1 METNNEEIWF
11 KTKGLEIAKEICKP
25 YNSHCKEVSETIV
38 KEANKIGIDCKVVEP
53 LVMHG
58 DDLNNN
64 HYAIQYKN
72 ILIDYCLQQFL
83 GNNKIVD
90 YYTLCQSKT
99 LPKTYTINT
108 KTLKAEALILPDLLS
123 DLFDDKW
130 NKLKRNYLIETI

>member
-83 GNNKIVD
+83 GDDKTVD
-90 YYTLCQSKT
+90 YYTLWQSKT
-99 LPKTYTINT
+99 LPRTYTINT
-108 KTLKAEALILPDLLS
+108 KPLKAEALILPGLLS

-130 NKLKRNYLIETI
+130 NKLKRDYLIETI

>member
-83 GNNKIVD
+83 GDDKTVD
-90 YYTLCQSKT
+90 YYTLWQSKT

>member
-83 GNNKIVD
+83 GDDKTVD
-90 YYTLCQSKT
+90 YYTLWQSKT

-123 DLFDDKW
+123 DLFDNKW
-130 NKLKRNYLIETI
+130 NKLKRDYLIETI

>member
-83 GNNKIVD
+83 GDNKTVD
-90 YYTLCQSKT
+90 YYTL
-99 LPKTYTINT
+99 
-108 KTLKAEALILPDLLS
+108 
-123 DLFDDKW
+123 
-130 NKLKRNYLIETI
+130 

>member
-83 GNNKIVD
+83 GDNKTVN
-90 YYTLCQSKT
+90 YYTLWQSKT
-99 LPKTYTINT
+99 LPRTYTINV
-108 KTLKAEALILPDLLS
+108 KTLKAEALILPGLLS

-130 NKLKRNYLIETI
+130 NKLKRDYLIETI

>member
-38 KEANKIGIDCKVVEP
+38 KEANKIGIDCKIVEP

-83 GNNKIVD
+83 GDNKTVD
-90 YYTLCQSKT
+90 YYTLWQSKT
-99 LPKTYTINT
+99 LPRTYTINT
-108 KTLKAEALILPDLLS
+108 KTLKAEALILLGLLS

-130 NKLKRNYLIETI
+130 NKLKRDYLIETI

>member
-38 KEANKIGIDCKVVEP
+38 KEANKIGIDCKIVEP

-83 GNNKIVD
+83 GDNKTVD
-90 YYTLCQSKT
+90 YYTLWQSKT
-99 LPKTYTINT
+99 LPRTYTINT
-108 KTLKAEALILPDLLS
+108 KTLKAEALILPGLLS

-130 NKLKRNYLIETI
+130 NKLKRDYLIETI

>member
-25 YNSHCKEVSETIV
+25 YNSHCKEVLETIV
-38 KEANKIGIDCKVVEP
+38 KEANKIGIDCKIVEP
-53 LVMHG
+53 LVVHG
-58 DDLNNN
+58 NDLNNN

-83 GNNKIVD
+83 GDDKTVD
-90 YYTLCQSKT
+90 YYTLWQSKT
-99 LPKTYTINT
+99 LPKTYIINA
-108 KTLKAEALILPDLLS
+108 KTLKAEALILPGLLS

-130 NKLKRNYLIETI
+130 NKLKRDYLIETI

>member
-25 YNSHCKEVSETIV
+25 YNSHCKEVSEIIV

-83 GNNKIVD
+83 GDDKTVD
-90 YYTLCQSKT
+90 YYTLWQSKT
-99 LPKTYTINT
+99 LPKTYTINA
-108 KTLKAEALILPDLLS
+108 KILKAEALILPGLLS

-130 NKLKRNYLIETI
+130 NKLKRDYLIETI

>member
-83 GNNKIVD
+83 GDDKTVD
-90 YYTLCQSKT
+90 YYTLWQSKT
-99 LPKTYTINT
+99 LPRTYTINT
-108 KTLKAEALILPDLLS
+108 KPLKAEALILPGL
-123 DLFDDKW
+123 
-130 NKLKRNYLIETI
+130 

>member
-38 KEANKIGIDCKVVEP
+38 KEANKIGIDCKIVEP

-83 GNNKIVD
+83 GDNKTVD
-90 YYTLCQSKT
+90 YYTLWQSKSLT
-99 LPKTYTINT
+99 FELFSQKLGFFIFCWSLFYF
-108 KTLKAEALILPDLLS
+108 LKSLWL
-123 DLFDDKW
+123 
-130 NKLKRNYLIETI
+130 

>member
-83 GNNKIVD
+83 GDNKTVD
-90 YYTLCQSKT
+90 YYTLWQSKT
-99 LPKTYTINT
+99 LPKTYTINA
-108 KTLKAEALILPDLLS
+108 KTLKAEALILPGLLS

-130 NKLKRNYLIETI
+130 NKLKRDYLIETI

>member
-1 METNNEEIWF
+1 MEINNEEIWF
-11 KTKGLEIAKEICKP
+11 KIRGLEIAKEICKP
-25 YNSHCKEVSETIV
+25 YNSYCKEVSETIV
-38 KEANKIGIDCKVVEP
+38 KEANKIGIDCKVVKP
-53 LVMHG
+53 LVMHK

-90 YYTLCQSKT
+90 YYTLWQSKT
-99 LPKTYTINT
+99 LPKTYTINA

-123 DLFDDKW
+123 DLFDNKW
-130 NKLKRNYLIETI
+130 NKLKRDYLIETI

>member
-83 GNNKIVD
+83 GDDKTVD
-90 YYTLCQSKT
+90 YYTLWQSKT
-99 LPKTYTINT
+99 LPRTYTINT
-108 KTLKAEALILPDLLS
+108 KTLKAEALILPGLLS

-130 NKLKRNYLIETI
+130 NKLKRDYLIETI

>member
-11 KTKGLEIAKEICKP
+11 KTRGLEIAKEICKP

-53 LVMHG
+53 LVLHG

-83 GNNKIVD
+83 GDNKTVD
-90 YYTLCQSKT
+90 YYTLWQSKT
-99 LPKTYTINT
+99 LPRTYTINV
-108 KTLKAEALILPDLLS
+108 KTLKAEALILPGLLS

-130 NKLKRNYLIETI
+130 NELKRDYLIETI

>member
-38 KEANKIGIDCKVVEP
+38 KEANKIGIDCKIVEP

-83 GNNKIVD
+83 GDNKTVD
-90 YYTLCQSKT
+90 YYTLWQSKT
-99 LPKTYTINT
+99 LPRTYTINT
-108 KTLKAEALILPDLLS
+108 KTLKAEALILPGLLS

-130 NKLKRNYLIETI
+130 NKLKRDYLLETI

>member
-38 KEANKIGIDCKVVEP
+38 KEANKIGIDCKIVEP

-83 GNNKIVD
+83 GDDKTVD
-90 YYTLCQSKT
+90 YYTLWQSKT
-99 LPKTYTINT
+99 LPRTYTINT
-108 KTLKAEALILPDLLS
+108 KTLKAEALILPGLLS

-130 NKLKRNYLIETI
+130 NKLKRDYLIETI